1 MVGSNAAAHS
11 MSTFSIKELHGSHV
25 LTVNG
30 YTKAKELA
38 VGEFWRSAIFS
49 VAGHRWIIKYYPN
62 GDTPENAGYVSFY
75 LRLVETNA
83 SDVKARFGFSLL
95 DTRGKPV
102 PSYCHDS
109 SSINTFSLKGTR
121 SNGWKRFIKTKNLE
135 QHQPAFLSDDT
146 FRVRCN
152 ITVFKEV
159 NVDHTAAATTPAPSG
174 PIRRLVEVPPPEM
187 ERHLCHLLSSG
198 EGADVAFEVGG
209 ETVPAHRTILAA
221 RSPVFKAELFGPARP
236 SGVVC
241 VWVDGIEADAFKA
254 MLHFVYTDSLP
265 EVVEE
270 DGAGG
275 EAKKATT
282 MMTEAMAQGLLAAA
296 DRYGLERLKLMC
308 EDKLCDGIQT
318 SSVGTLLA
326 LAEKHGCQGLKK
338 ACLDF
343 LMSGSNLKAAI
354 MSGGLEELTSSYPS
368 VLNEL
373 LAKMAL

>member
-1 MVGSNAAAHS
+1 
-11 MSTFSIKELHGSHV
+11 
-25 LTVNG
+25 
-30 YTKAKELA
+30 
-38 VGEFWRSAIFS
+38 
-49 VAGHRWIIKYYPN
+49 
-62 GDTPENAGYVSFY
+62 
-75 LRLVETNA
+75 
-83 SDVKARFGFSLL
+83 
-95 DTRGKPV
+95 
-102 PSYCHDS
+102 
-109 SSINTFSLKGTR
+109 
-121 SNGWKRFIKTKNLE
+121 
-135 QHQPAFLSDDT
+135 
-146 FRVRCN
+146 
-152 ITVFKEV
+152 
-159 NVDHTAAATTPAPSG
+159 
-174 PIRRLVEVPPPEM
+174 M

-236 SGVVC
+236 SGEVC
-241 VWVDGIEADAFKA
+241 VWVDGIEVDVFKA

-270 DGAGG
+270 DGAGS

-354 MSGGLEELTSSYPS
+354 LSGGLEELTSSYPS